1 MELVGQAW
9 ALVSVWQ
16 REILAALSSVLRA
29 GDMPSLLALGIGLGA
44 LHALTPGHG
53 KLALAAFLAGSRG
66 TALKGLRIAAM
77 AALMHVATGAVLYA
91 LFAALLRPAA
101 SLSGRGEPVVTTL
114 GYGLVALAGALM
126 VLQAFRPRGTSHHAA
141 FTITAG
147 IGVLPCPLTITVLGF
162 ALAQASMAHAA
173 ILLMALALGVAA
185 TLATVALMA
194 VFASQIVVGIAR
206 HHAGQLEHYGRYL
219 QAGFGCAVILLAALG
234 GFGGVSWPALKGPSL
249 SLAIL

>member
-9 ALVSVWQ
+9 ALVSAWQ
-16 REILAALSSVLRA
+16 REILAALSSVLRT
-29 GDMPSLLALGIGLGA
+29 GDMPSLLALGAGLGA

-53 KLALAAFLAGSRG
+53 KLALAAFLADSRG
-66 TALKGLRIAAM
+66 TALKGLRIAAL

-91 LFAALLRPAA
+91 VFTALLRPAA
-101 SLSGRGEPVVTTL
+101 SLSGRGEPMVTTL

-126 VLQAFRPRGTSHHAA
+126 VLQAFRPHDASRPTA

-147 IGVLPCPLTITVLGF
+147 IGVLPSPLTITVLGF

-185 TLATVALMA
+185 TLAAVALMA
-194 VFASQIVVGIAR
+194 VFASRIVVGIAR
-206 HHAGQLEHYGRYL
+206 QHAERLEHYGRYL
-219 QAGFGCAVILLAALG
+219 QAGFGCAVIVLAALG
-234 GFGGVSWPALKGPSL
+234 GFGGVR
-249 SLAIL
+249 